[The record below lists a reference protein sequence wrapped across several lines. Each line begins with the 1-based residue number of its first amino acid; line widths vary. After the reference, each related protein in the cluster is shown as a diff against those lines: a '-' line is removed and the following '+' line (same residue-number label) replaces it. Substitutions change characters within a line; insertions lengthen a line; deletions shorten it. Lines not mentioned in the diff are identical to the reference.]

1 MPSKKNPDGEKAGM
15 SEEVQIRRV
24 PACVRREFVGGGED
38 LTFEAW
44 VGTCIQDVDAA
55 CDIAQRMLDQA
66 SDAYAENEHDPE
78 FVEQYTILDVE
89 TFKSEL
95 DRVLAEDC

>member
-1 MPSKKNPDGEKAGM
+1 MASKKKPRRSEAGM

-24 PACVRREFVGGGED
+24 RACVRREFVGGGED

-44 VGTCIQDVDAA
+44 VDTCIQDVDAA

-66 SDAYAENEHDPE
+66 PDAYTENEHDPE
-78 FVEQYTILDVE
+78 FVEQYTILDTE
-89 TFKSEL
+89 TFRREL
-95 DRVLAEDC
+95 DRVLAEDR

>member
-1 MPSKKNPDGEKAGM
+1 M

-24 PACVRREFVGGGED
+24 RACVRREFVGGGED

-66 SDAYAENEHDPE
+66 PDAYTENEHDPE
-78 FVEQYTILDVE
+78 FVEQYTILDTE
-89 TFKSEL
+89 TFRREL
-95 DRVLAEDC
+95 DRVLAEDR